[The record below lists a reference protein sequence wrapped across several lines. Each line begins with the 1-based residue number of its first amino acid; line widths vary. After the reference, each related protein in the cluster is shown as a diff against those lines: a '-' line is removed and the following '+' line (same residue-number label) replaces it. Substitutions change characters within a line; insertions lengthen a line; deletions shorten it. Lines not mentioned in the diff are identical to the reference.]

1 MITFERILCP
11 VDLSNDSTEA
21 LRYAVALAQTYDAK
35 LYLCH
40 CTEKSSVAATEKVK
54 GIFANSII
62 QHLGYTDFASVD
74 WESLLLEGCHS
85 PADAITRE
93 AAKRRVDLI
102 VMRSRRRPH
111 AAALLGST
119 AEAICRTAPC
129 PVLVTHPQE
138 REWVGKENG
147 AILLRRILVAYD
159 FSDDSE
165 RALGNALSLAQEYQ
179 AELHLLHVL
188 PKQMNDG
195 PEVAWMSSSAES
207 IYQQSLRRLQMA
219 VTGDAHLWCT
229 VLPAVRWGKAY
240 HEVLAYA
247 LEHEID
253 LVCMGAHGKH
263 FGAGALFGS
272 NVDRVLRQ
280 ALCPVLVARSL
291 KPSIS

>member
-11 VDLSNDSTEA
+11 IDLSNESAEA
-21 LRYAVALAQTYDAK
+21 LRYAVALTRAYDAK

-40 CTEKSSVAATEKVK
+40 STEKSRVGAKEKIN
-54 GIFANSII
+54 GTFANSII
-62 QHLGYTDFASVD
+62 QHLGHTDYAKVN
-74 WESLLLEGCHS
+74 WESLLVEGCHS
-85 PADAITRE
+85 PAEAITQE
-93 AAKRRVDLI
+93 AAERRVDLI

-129 PVLVTHPQE
+129 PVLVTHPRE

-147 AILLRRILVAYD
+147 EISLRRILVAYD

-165 RALGNALSLAQEYQ
+165 RALSNALSLAQEYR
-179 AELHLLHVL
+179 AELHLLYVL
-188 PKQMNDG
+188 PKPMNDG
-195 PEVAWMSSSAES
+195 PEIAWVSSSAES
-207 IYQQSLRRLQMA
+207 IYNQALRRLQMV
-219 VTGDAHLWCT
+219 VTGDVHLWCK
-229 VLPAVRWGKAY
+229 VVSLVRWGKAY
-240 HEVLAYA
+240 QEVLAYTR
-247 LEHEID
+247 ENEID

-280 ALCPVLVARSL
+280 APCPVLVARSL
-291 KPSIS
+291 KPSIG